1 MQNMKYVKQ
10 KYQIKNN
17 SNNIRINMNMKLKE
31 QGHGSRSYLKP
42 MSNRQKIMKGLTFI
56 YAILETKLEKKTHES
71 FHMPTI

>member
-1 MQNMKYVKQ
+1 
-10 KYQIKNN
+10 
-17 SNNIRINMNMKLKE
+17 MNMKWKE

-42 MSNRQKIMKGLTFI
+42 MLNRLKVMKGLTFI